1 MSKTMKSIITLSTIC
16 LIIAVIL
23 AGVNYITAPFIKAA
37 EDEATN
43 AALREVYPSASSFE
57 ALDISEYEGI
67 AESINEVYK
76 ADDGGFVV
84 KLTTTGYSSGMV
96 IMCGID
102 TAGVVTGAVCIASSE
117 TLGYEKTY
125 GSSLVGKDFAD
136 VSEADTVSG
145 ATKTTKAYRDAV
157 ALAIETVELMKGGN

>member
-1 MSKTMKSIITLSTIC
+1 MSKSIKSIITLSTIC
-16 LIIAVIL
+16 LIIAVAL
-23 AGVNYITAPFIKAA
+23 AGVNYITAPLIKAE
-37 EDEATN
+37 EDKATTD
-43 AALREVYPSASSFE
+43 ALREVYPAAVSFE
-57 ALDISEYEGI
+57 SVDISEYEGI
-67 AESINEVYK
+67 DETVNEIYR

-102 TAGVVTGAVCIASSE
+102 SEGVVTGAVCIASSE

-125 GSSLVGKDFAD
+125 GASLVGKDLTA

-157 ALAIETVELMKGGN
+157 ALAIETIEQIKGGD

>member
-16 LIIAVIL
+16 LIIAVAL
-23 AGVNYITAPFIKAA
+23 AGVNYITEPFIKAA
-37 EDEATN
+37 EDDATN
-43 AALREVYPSASSFE
+43 AALRDVYPSASGFE
-57 ALDISEYEGI
+57 RVDISEYEGI
-67 AESINEVYK
+67 AEAINEIYR

-102 TAGVVTGAVCIASSE
+102 TEGVVTGAVCIASSE

-125 GSSLVGKDFAD
+125 GVSLISKDLSA

-157 ALAIETVELMKGGN
+157 ALAIETAEQIKGGD